1 MSHLGNR
8 LIPRDIGFLK
18 STISIAPLFWSILT
32 TYLAACMY
40 VRVCAVLSLSI
51 QDLQAVAVVVL
62 KTTNLC
68 NAANLHHWW
77 SFLSSKFFILFL
89 SALMTN
95 LARCLWPILRR
106 SFYFL
111 ACFFLSVSDMRQ
123 PSAAMYMV
131 AGCFLLNANDK
142 EEKGLIG
149 CMESIV
155 KTMY

>member
-18 STISIAPLFWSILT
+18 STISIAPLFRSILT

-68 NAANLHHWW
+68 NAANLHH
-77 SFLSSKFFILFL
+77 
-89 SALMTN
+89 
-95 LARCLWPILRR
+95 
-106 SFYFL
+106 
-111 ACFFLSVSDMRQ
+111 
-123 PSAAMYMV
+123 
-131 AGCFLLNANDK
+131 
-142 EEKGLIG
+142 
-149 CMESIV
+149 
-155 KTMY
+155 